1 MAKMRIHK
9 KKWSKKLNKR
19 ELIQACYAMAKGNH
33 TLHPDFR
40 KGYGRD
46 YISGGVPVL

>member
-1 MAKMRIHK
+1 MRIHK

-19 ELIQACYAMAKGNH
+19 ELIQACYAVAKGNH

-40 KGYGRD
+40 KGYDRD
-46 YISGGVPVL
+46 YTSGGVPVL

>member
-9 KKWSKKLNKR
+9 KKWNKKLNKR
-19 ELIQACYAMAKGNH
+19 ELAQAWYAMAKGNL

-40 KGYGRD
+40 EGYGQD
-46 YISGGVPVL
+46 YTSGGVPVL

>member
-19 ELIQACYAMAKGNH
+19 EIAQAFFAMAKGNR
-33 TLHPDFR
+33 TLRPDFR
-40 KGYGRD
+40 KGHDLGYMR
-46 YISGGVPVL
+46 GGVPVL